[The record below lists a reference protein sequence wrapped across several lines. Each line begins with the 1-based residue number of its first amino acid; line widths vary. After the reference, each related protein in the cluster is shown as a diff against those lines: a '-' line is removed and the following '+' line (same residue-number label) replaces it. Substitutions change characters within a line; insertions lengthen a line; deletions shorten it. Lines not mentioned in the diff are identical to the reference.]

1 MIPAMLR
8 AIARVT
14 IALVANA
21 VGLIAAAWILDDM
34 SLSASGFLIDV
45 AIFTGIQ
52 VLIQPLI
59 MKQTLRGGSALAGA
73 SALLSAFVALVV
85 TTWISDGLTISGGTT
100 WLLATV
106 IVWGAAVVATL
117 LLPLV
122 IFKKTLQAAK
132 AR

>member
-8 AIARVT
+8 AIARVV

-34 SLSASGFLIDV
+34 SLSVSGFLIDV

-52 VLIQPLI
+52 VVSQPLI
-59 MKQTLRGGSALAGA
+59 IKQTLRGGSALSGA
-73 SALLSAFVALVV
+73 SALLAAFVALLL
-85 TTWISDGLTISGGTT
+85 TTWISDGLTISCGTT

-106 IVWGAAVVATL
+106 IVWAASLLATL

-122 IFKKTLQAAK
+122 LFKKTLQAAK